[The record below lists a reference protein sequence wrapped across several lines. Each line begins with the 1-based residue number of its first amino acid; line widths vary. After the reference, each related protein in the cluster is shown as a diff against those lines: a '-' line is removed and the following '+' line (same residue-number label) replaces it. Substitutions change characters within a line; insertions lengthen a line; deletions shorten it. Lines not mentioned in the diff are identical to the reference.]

1 MLQYALFQLLAA
13 LIARLEHYEGLYP
26 LDPYGILYAYDAGKV
41 YRLMGFQ
48 HVFYLGWVYVI
59 AVGDYH
65 ALDALTEVYEAF
77 LVHFAQI
84 AGMYP
89 YEAVAVV
96 LHGVCGLL
104 GMVHVAQHHRG
115 ARKTYLALLAVW
127 YLLGGAGLYYLI
139 VGIREGQAYA
149 ALLCLVHGGKAAGGD
164 ALGGSVA
171 FADFDSCAVGSKER
185 VKALLQLH

>member
-1 MLQYALFQLLAA
+1 MLQYVLLQLLAA

-77 LVHFAQI
+77 LVHLAQI

-115 ARKTYLALLAVW
+115 AGKTYLALLAVW

-139 VGIREGQAYA
+139 VGIREGQANA
-149 ALLCLVHGGKAAGGD
+149 ALLCLVHGGQAAGGN
-164 ALGGSVA
+164 ALCSAVA
-171 FADFDSCAVGSKER
+171 LAYAYGCAVGSKER
-185 VKALLQLH
+185 IKALLQLH